1 MPRRANG
8 AGDQTWNFGVK
19 LHDFEVLKG
28 DRVVS
33 ARRSVVIGDF
43 KDAWPMITEMAMTT
57 KEAGCRVRVTDE
69 TGAIVVLIGV
79 AAARLSYEPALAA

>member
-1 MPRRANG
+1 LEF
-8 AGDQTWNFGVK
+8 DVK

-33 ARRSVVIGDF
+33 ARRSVVVGNL
-43 KDAWPMITEMAMTT
+43 KDAWPVIAEMATAT

-69 TGAIVVLIGV
+69 TGTIVILIGV
-79 AAARLSYEPALAA
+79 ATARLSYEPALAA

>member
-1 MPRRANG
+1 L
-8 AGDQTWNFGVK
+8 DSDVH

-33 ARRSVVIGDF
+33 ARRSVAVADL
-43 KDAWPMITEMAMTT
+43 KNAWPVIAEMAMAT
-57 KEAGCRVRVTDE
+57 KEAGCRLRVTDE
-69 TGAIVVLIGV
+69 TGAIVILIGV

>member
-33 ARRSVVIGDF
+33 ARRSVVIGDL
-43 KDAWPMITEMAMTT
+43 KDAWPVIIEMAMAT
-57 KEAGCRVRVTDE
+57 KEAGCRIRVTDE
-69 TGAIVVLIGV
+69 TGAIVILIGV
-79 AAARLSYEPALAA
+79 ATARLHSRRAVAA